1 MGRFIPVDWLTG
13 PGWCGVGES
22 AENSHRTKDLV
33 RVTMACNER
42 CPFCNVPVEDYPQP
56 TPLERDLETQV
67 DALLASGGKTLTLSG
82 GEPTLLRKRLLRL
95 IRRARS
101 GGIPFVELQTNA
113 VLIDA
118 AYAAELAEAGLTSAF
133 VSLLG
138 HEAEDHDHLAGLQ
151 GAFSRC
157 LLGLDAL
164 AAAGVELTLNPVIAR
179 RTQAKIADYVE
190 FVGRRLPSVRSIS
203 LSAVQPH
210 GRAAG
215 NLAELLP
222 DYPVLALEVPR
233 AQQVAKKWG
242 IRLLNPY
249 CGLPLCVG
257 WVADRERSVE
267 AIEAEMGG
275 WQPTLGL
282 ENLGDKFQGPAC
294 APCAWRTRCGGAWRA
309 VWTERG
315 GAGLQPPH
323 RRIDPWSVGALQH
336 PAQQVIHGFPGPS
349 VGSFGA
355 LRVAP
360 GPTVWLHV
368 GALASGDA
376 AQIQGSG
383 CTDLALDL
391 DPRGLLARDP
401 TLVATLHEARILL
414 LANRDRPATHK
425 LRVHLRVRGDEG
437 PETLALLQ
445 WAARVGVDRVVRS
458 APSSVVS
465 TSSVP
470 SGPSES
476 AASASK
482 MMLGSRGD

>member
-1 MGRFIPVDWLTG
+1 MSRFIPVDRLTG
-13 PGWCGVGES
+13 PGWCGLGES

-42 CPFCNVPVEDYPQP
+42 CPFCNVPVENYPQP
-56 TPLERDLETQV
+56 TPMERELEAQV
-67 DALLASGGKTLTLSG
+67 DALLAGGGQTLTLSG

-138 HEAEDHDHLAGLQ
+138 HEAADHDHLAGLS
-151 GAFSRC
+151 GAFPRC
-157 LLGLDAL
+157 LAGLDAL
-164 AAAGVELTLNPVIAR
+164 AGVGVELTLNPVVAR

-210 GRAAG
+210 GRAAE

-222 DYPVLALEVPR
+222 DYPVLAVEVPR
-233 AQQVAKKWG
+233 AQQVAKKLG
-242 IRLLNPY
+242 IQLLNPY

-257 WVADRERSVE
+257 WAADRERSVE

-275 WQPTLGL
+275 WRPTLGL
-282 ENLGDKFQGPAC
+282 ENLGDKVQGPAC
-294 APCAWRTRCGGAWRA
+294 AGCAWRTRCGGAWRP

-315 GAGLQPPH
+315 GAGIVPPQE
-323 RRIDPWSVGALQH
+323 RTDPWIRGAAEN
-336 PAQQVIHGFPGPS
+336 PAQQVIRGLPAPS
-349 VGSFGA
+349 PASFAA
-355 LRVAP
+355 LKEAK

-368 GALASGDA
+368 GALARGDA
-376 AQIQGSG
+376 VRIQHSG

-391 DPRGLLARDP
+391 DPRGLLAREP
-401 TLVATLHEARILL
+401 RLVGTLHEARGVLA
-414 LANRDRPATHK
+414 ANRDRPPTHK
-425 LRVHLRVRGDEG
+425 VQVHLRVRGEEG
-437 PETLALLQ
+437 PDMLALLQ
-445 WAARVGVDRVVRS
+445 WAARVGVDRVVR
-458 APSSVVS
+458 ALPASSGS
-465 TSSVP
+465 SSSPTSE
-470 SGPSES
+470 PSES
-476 AASASK
+476 AARASK
-482 MMLGSRGD
+482 MMSGSRGD